1 MGIQVE
7 ELTKDLMPWEKEYI
21 DFSFN
26 GHHISEY
33 GLVAASSSDR
43 YSFGGSPEFEDE
55 TSTINGVMGQYYWGT
70 KIKTKKYEYNLAT
83 DGMTEEQFT
92 DFKRLFRPGLYG
104 QFYEDTWWDRY
115 CYVRIESVVDFTF
128 VPFQVEDTIA
138 GVPIKTRI
146 YKGECKLTLIQ
157 DKPFQFAYQHVL
169 DSTIADLQ
177 ATKNPNQQA
186 AIRMMYHSNIP
197 AKDSWTKNVRCCI
210 GANTVLGAA
219 QPTRQIMHFIAQ
231 PVDII
236 AEKDQEAQF
245 TVKAVGMNLS
255 YQWQFS
261 PEGKNWDNTAIVGYD
276 TDTLMVQALT
286 YRNNYSYR
294 CLITDGQGNR
304 MYSNSAQ
311 LKIGTPEPITLI
323 ARPADTSIIE
333 DETALFAVKAQGA
346 SLTYQWQFTTDWK
359 NWDNTANSG
368 YNTDTLTVQ
377 ALAYRNNYGY
387 RCLITDAQGN
397 NITSYAAKLTI
408 IPKSANSQIIF
419 SGHTIPYYNPSTYD
433 CESVIKFDLTHS
445 TTAIDIESDGL
456 WHPVYFNEINDE
468 YNVEDDLDQVPYNVI
483 GTSFPLAVGAAEDS
497 EGQQLSRT
505 FKYSLPETFE
515 QINKAIKIAYDYW
528 QLEEE
533 GAAVSLEERLREELV
548 NGKVLSWAISAIQI
562 VMSYD
567 GVQNNPQL
575 YIPDDGEDKEG
586 IGTFTANTIDIYC
599 GPVNGNERVSAN
611 WFGFF
616 NIIMLCMFAEF
627 KDKQT
632 INYDFTKSTLLSTSF
647 YDYTLTI
654 DSELGICKV
663 DYTYNSDLLN
673 GRQILTQ
680 TGENCSN
687 IALSEYLL
695 LDGGDKLNKTTG
707 KINTYH
713 QLIFRRGN
721 TPMSVKNAELK
732 YKYTYM

>member
-43 YSFGGSPEFEDE
+43 YSFDGSPEFEDE

-70 KIKTKKYEYNLAT
+70 QIKTKKYEYNLAT
-83 DGMTEEQFT
+83 DGMTEEQFI
-92 DFKRLFRPGLYG
+92 DFKRLFRPGFYG

-115 CYVRIESVVDFTF
+115 CYVRIESVMNFTF
-128 VPFQVEDTIA
+128 VPFLVEDTIA

-197 AKDSWTKNVRCCI
+197 ARDSWTQNFKCCI
-210 GANTVLGAA
+210 GANTVLKGG
-219 QPTRQIMHFIAQ
+219 
-231 PVDII
+231 D
-236 AEKDQEAQF
+236 KD
-245 TVKAVGMNLS
+245 
-255 YQWQFS
+255 
-261 PEGKNWDNTAIVGYD
+261 DNNV
-276 TDTLMVQALT
+276 
-286 YRNNYSYR
+286 S
-294 CLITDGQGNR
+294 
-304 MYSNSAQ
+304 
-311 LKIGTPEPITLI
+311 
-323 ARPADTSIIE
+323 
-333 DETALFAVKAQGA
+333 
-346 SLTYQWQFTTDWK
+346 
-359 NWDNTANSG
+359 
-368 YNTDTLTVQ
+368 
-377 ALAYRNNYGY
+377 
-387 RCLITDAQGN
+387 
-397 NITSYAAKLTI
+397 
-408 IPKSANSQIIF
+408 F
-419 SGHTIPYYNPSTYD
+419 SGDTISYYNPSTYD
-433 CESVIKFDLTHS
+433 CENVIKFDLTHS
-445 TTAIDIESDGL
+445 TTAIDIETDGL

-468 YNVEDDLDQVPYNVI
+468 YNVEDDLDQIPYNVI
-483 GTSFPLAVGAAEDS
+483 GTSFPLVVGAAGDS

-548 NGKVLSWAISAIQI
+548 NGKVMSWAISAIQI

-567 GVQNNPQL
+567 GAQNSPQL
-575 YIPDDGEDKEG
+575 YIPDDGEDKTG
-586 IGTFTANTIDIYC
+586 IGTFTTNTIDIYC
-599 GPVNGNERVSAN
+599 GPINGNQKVSAN

-616 NIIMLCMFAEF
+616 NVIMLCMFAEF
-627 KDKQT
+627 QKNSEKT
-632 INYDFTKSTLLSTSF
+632 VGYDFTSDALLTTNF

-663 DYTYNSDLLN
+663 DYTYNSDILN
-673 GRQILTQ
+673 GRQILIQ
-680 TGENCSN
+680 TEENCSN
-687 IALSEYLL
+687 IAMSEYLL
-695 LDGGDKLNKTTG
+695 LDGGDKLNKTNG

-713 QLIFRRGN
+713 QLVFRRGN
-721 TPMSVKNAELK
+721 TPMNVKNAELK